1 MPMLFF
7 SNIIF
12 YDNSNK
18 TLPVGMNLS
27 TEVMVDL
34 NKIEIECIK
43 TLEFNINVNITEF
56 EVQTKKIKVYEYTAK
71 EIM

>member
-1 MPMLFF
+1 
-7 SNIIF
+7 
-12 YDNSNK
+12 
-18 TLPVGMNLS
+18 MNLS

-56 EVQTKKIKVYEYTAK
+56 EVQTKKIEVYEYATK

>member
-1 MPMLFF
+1 MLFF

-56 EVQTKKIKVYEYTAK
+56 EVQTKKIEVYEYATK